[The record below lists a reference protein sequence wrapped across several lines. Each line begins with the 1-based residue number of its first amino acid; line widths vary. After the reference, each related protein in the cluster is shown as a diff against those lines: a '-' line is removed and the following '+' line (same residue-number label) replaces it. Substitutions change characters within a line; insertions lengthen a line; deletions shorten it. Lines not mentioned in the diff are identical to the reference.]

1 MSISKILY
9 QTLCVFSQ
17 VKDRKRIEQNFHS
30 VAKVM
35 SRGGTAGAEG
45 VKNLSV
51 GICDGAHRL
60 RTLVIT
66 CFTENS
72 NNA

>member
-1 MSISKILY
+1 MTLGEAKRSNIINMSISKILY

-35 SRGGTAGAEG
+35 SRGGTAGY
-45 VKNLSV
+45 
-51 GICDGAHRL
+51 
-60 RTLVIT
+60 
-66 CFTENS
+66 
-72 NNA
+72 